1 MSAVTQQN
9 FSSPRFY
16 CDYGN
21 FVQASG
27 QKHSDY
33 IMGNEVSLV
42 DTATGEE
49 LTQDQLSELGISNS
63 NAYKLTS
70 LTPTIPTL
78 FKVSDRTET
87 LRFKFWS
94 LSENESFFMI
104 NYIAILCHNLKNAK
118 ALVTAYIESNDGEKI
133 ILKSNSIINSSFVP
147 DEIFNGDI
155 NKNGTTICD
164 LYANQEWT
172 TDSGVGTTSSSSNA
186 DGKIGFE
193 DKETYERFN
202 LLGNTLVIDIEPLTS
217 AGFTGDITIGSISY
231 GRYIDMP
238 YSPDVNIT
246 EEISYEGVDRAK
258 TLGGANVSNIK
269 YTGSPKW
276 NYDISRNEF
285 MEPFSCSMRKD
296 ILRNGRRSWDIE
308 YSSLFNYHLQSPNL
322 DLSDSFQSNDLY
334 NQLILKTL
342 NGQLPFILET
352 NTEKYT
358 SDDEDNYNN
367 VDGNVVEYNEH
378 MPQNFFISRLEDNTY
393 SQEKVQGSLYST
405 SMKIVESW

>member
-1 MSAVTQQN
+1 MSAVTHQKFN
-9 FSSPRFY
+9 APRFY

-33 IMGNEVSLV
+33 ITGNEVSLV
-42 DTATGEE
+42 NIDTGEE
-49 LTQDQLSELGISNS
+49 LPQNELSELGISNS
-63 NAYKLTS
+63 NAYKITS

-78 FKVSDRTET
+78 FKVQDRSEA
-87 LRFKFWS
+87 LRFKFWT
-94 LSENESFFMI
+94 LSENESFFMV
-104 NYIAILCHNLKNAK
+104 NYIAILCHNLKNAE
-118 ALVTAYIESNDGEKI
+118 AYAVAYIENDEGQQLLISNP
-133 ILKSNSIINSSFVP
+133 IINSSLLP
-147 DEIFNGDI
+147 TEIFRGSEND
-155 NKNGTTICD
+155 NGTTICD
-164 LYANQEWT
+164 LYGSQDWS
-172 TDSGVGTTSSSSNA
+172 TDSGEGTTSSSSNA
-186 DGKIGFE
+186 NGKIGFE
-193 DKETYERFN
+193 DKTTYERFA
-202 LLGNTLVIDIEPLTS
+202 LSGNTLVIEIRPLYST
-217 AGFTGDITIGSISY
+217 FLRDITIGSISY

-276 NYDISRNEF
+276 NYDISMNEF
-285 MEPFSCSMRKD
+285 IEPFSCSRRKD
-296 ILRNGRRSWDIE
+296 ILRNGRRSWDLE

-352 NTEKYT
+352 STETYT
-358 SDDEDNYNN
+358 FTDQNNYDNK
-367 VDGNVVEYNEH
+367 DFNVVKYNEH

-393 SQEKVQGSLYST
+393 SQERIQGNLYST